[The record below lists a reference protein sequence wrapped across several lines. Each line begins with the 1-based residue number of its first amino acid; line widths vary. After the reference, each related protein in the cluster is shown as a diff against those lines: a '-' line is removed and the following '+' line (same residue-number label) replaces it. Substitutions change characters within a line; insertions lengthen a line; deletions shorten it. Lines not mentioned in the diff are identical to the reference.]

1 MASAV
6 NAALNS
12 KQRSPGGLYFVA
24 YRELCL
30 DGPRPRSGI
39 GGETSLARRGI
50 GKERGRRGKG
60 V

>member
-12 KQRSPGGLYFVA
+12 KQRSPRKGAFVA

-30 DGPRPRSGI
+30 DGSRSGI